1 MKKTFAI
8 IFMLIGIVS
17 VILGTI
23 CYSAETDHR
32 EIHYS
37 HSTDPY
43 PGIQDGVAQTAN
55 NVKYL
60 TEVTAFGF
68 GSVLTVGGVF
78 MLVFGI
84 KTLSAS
90 DKSQQKTKEDE
101 SNASN
106 ADQAETE

>member
-1 MKKTFAI
+1 MKKTYAF
-8 IFMLIGIVS
+8 IFMLIGAVS
-17 VILGTI
+17 VILGMI
-23 CYSAETDHR
+23 CYNKEADHR

-37 HSTDPY
+37 YSADAY

-90 DKSQQKTKEDE
+90 EKAQQKDKEDE
-101 SNASN
+101 GTAANAE
-106 ADQAETE
+106 QTESE